1 MLHTLCLQND
11 LKLFL
16 LNFNRVSLKTE
27 VVIYQDLKLIK
38 M

>member
-27 VVIYQDLKLIK
+27 VVIYQDFELIK